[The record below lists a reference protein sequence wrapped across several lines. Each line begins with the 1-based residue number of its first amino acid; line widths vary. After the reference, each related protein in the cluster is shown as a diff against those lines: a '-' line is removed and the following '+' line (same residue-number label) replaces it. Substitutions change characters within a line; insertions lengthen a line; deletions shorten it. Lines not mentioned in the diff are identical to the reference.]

1 MKLKEFAQ
9 LDKYP
14 YANESIR
21 REVAQTAEALD
32 ETLEAIQGDPTL
44 NDEAKTLLKYQK
56 GKEFTQKLTQSIQK
70 SIQSRE
76 IEAKKLREQFKSVQL
91 RKEPLKEEQKAV
103 MGIVYQELKSGNLD
117 IFAKQNDNLLKIALT
132 LADSGLIDDISG
144 QIDMMYSSEAVE
156 GYLAQKEL
164 MEFEQ
169 NLLDQ
174 IREFEVQGLNEDAA
188 LQILSKTYKG

>member
-1 MKLKEFAQ
+1 MKLKELAQ

-56 GKEFTQKLTQSIQK
+56 GKEFTQKLMQSVQK
-70 SIQSRE
+70 SIHSRE
-76 IEAKKLREQFKSVQL
+76 IEAKKLKEQFKSVQL
-91 RKEPLKEEQKAV
+91 RKEPLKEEHKAV

-156 GYLAQKEL
+156 GFLAQKEL